1 MEKREEQGR
10 ALRLE
15 QEHAS
20 ELARP
25 TSRAGGSS
33 GRTRQRKLG
42 GRESRLEGGG
52 KLAKTEIYNFKHNYK
67 LGLALEI
74 NSSPKERGKQIN
86 QENKVSDTVICF
98 TEVRFLQT

>member
-15 QEHAS
+15 QEHAG

-42 GRESRLEGGG
+42 GRESLLEGGG
-52 KLAKTEIYNFKHNYK
+52 
-67 LGLALEI
+67 
-74 NSSPKERGKQIN
+74 
-86 QENKVSDTVICF
+86 
-98 TEVRFLQT
+98 

>member
-15 QEHAS
+15 QEHAG

-42 GRESRLEGGG
+42 GRESRLEGGVNWQ
-52 KLAKTEIYNFKHNYK
+52 KLK
-67 LGLALEI
+67 
-74 NSSPKERGKQIN
+74 
-86 QENKVSDTVICF
+86 F
-98 TEVRFLQT
+98 TTLNTTTSWG